1 MALTPEQKAK
11 VHKYLGYPVLNA
23 ADLIR
28 DGIGGGDEVQF
39 ALGYNL
45 TQLQP
50 AGEAAVLQQIARLEC
65 IEALQMKAY
74 QGQIVEMAGGV
85 RMAGL
90 NAIAGLKAAYTTETD
105 KLADLLHVPY
115 FKHSNTHWGHSGVGA
130 VIEPC

>member
-11 VHKYLGYPVLNA
+11 VHKYLGYPVLNR

-39 ALGYNL
+39 ALSYNL
-45 TQLQP
+45 EQLQP
-50 AGEAAVLQQIARLEC
+50 AGETMVLQQSARIEC

-85 RMAGL
+85 KMAGMA
-90 NAIAGLKAAYTTETD
+90 AIAALDLAYTRETD
-105 KLADLLHVPY
+105 KLADLLHIPK
-115 FKHSNTHWGHSGVGA
+115 FKHSYTHWGHSGVGA